1 MSELTVRPAASLERE
16 PLEAI
21 QRRASLNNPGDRDAL
36 LANPDAIMLP
46 LQQIVEG
53 RVFVAERQGKILGFS
68 VILPRED
75 GNSELDG
82 LFVEPECWRQGI
94 GRALIEHCGR
104 AAKNLGA
111 RYLHVIGNTHAEHFY
126 VACGFQ
132 VIGTEHTQFGVGL
145 LMKKAL
151 P

>member
-1 MSELTVRPAASLERE
+1 MSGITVRPAVSFERE

-53 RVFVAERQGKILGFS
+53 RVFVAERQGTILGFS

-94 GRALIEHCGR
+94 GRALIEHSVR
-104 AAKNLGA
+104 TAKNLGS
-111 RYLHVIGNTHAEHFY
+111 RYLYVIGNTHAKDFY
-126 VACGFQ
+126 VACGFMT
-132 VIGTEHTQFGVGL
+132 IGSERTQLGVGL

-151 P
+151 S